1 MSHIWRQAMKVS
13 EKQLLILIQTLADT
27 RDIISPD
34 FTYSREDRR
43 SVYQEI
49 IIQQPEELKEI
60 E

>member
-1 MSHIWRQAMKVS
+1 MKVS